1 MKPVNGKKQAPDD
14 EASDS
19 AGKASISQRITSD
32 CAGMFHNMNILSCL
46 LKGGDKYIAAVPAR
60 YLAVISLPLGR

>member
-19 AGKASISQRITSD
+19 AVKASISQRITSD
-32 CAGMFHNMNILSCL
+32 CASMFHNMNILSCL
-46 LKGGDKYIAAVPAR
+46 LKGGVNILQQFPRDIWR
-60 YLAVISLPLGR
+60 